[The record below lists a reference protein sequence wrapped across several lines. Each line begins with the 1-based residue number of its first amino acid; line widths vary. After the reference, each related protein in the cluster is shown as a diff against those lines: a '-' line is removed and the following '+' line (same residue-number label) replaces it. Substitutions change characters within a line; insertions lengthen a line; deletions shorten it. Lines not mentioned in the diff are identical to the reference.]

1 MRSIV
6 KWAIRNSPAMN
17 TILIASLIVGVISM
31 IILRR
36 EVFPAFGLEI
46 VVINVPFPGATPE
59 EVEEGICQKIESAV
73 ANVESVK
80 KMTSIANEGNGFVL
94 LELNSNIEDVQKVLN
109 EVRSEIQQIEAF
121 LPPRAEDAEV
131 KQVIFRKAAISVGI
145 IGPELTDS
153 APRDGPVALE
163 RERQLR
169 QLAEDIRLDLLN
181 LPPVPPK
188 NAVRRFFAPLFQPK
202 GLAISSAEIAGAK
215 PYEIA
220 IEISEDKLREF
231 DISLQQFSQVVRKQN
246 VNVPGGKMETANQEL
261 LLRGDNKREIGAGI
275 SELPVI
281 TRPSGD
287 VVTVGELAKVIDGF
301 EETTAINLING
312 REGLVIEV
320 SKTNEEDL
328 FTVVEA
334 VKDYVANREMPH
346 GYEISTWGD
355 ISTDVKDRIDLLA
368 RNGLQGLLLVFVVLA
383 VFLDLRLAFW
393 VAMGIPIS
401 ILGAGFVLLAFDQTL
416 NMLSM
421 FAFLMA
427 LGIVVD
433 DAIVVGENIY
443 LKREQGLPY
452 VTAAIEGTVEV
463 LPSVAASVTT
473 TIIAF
478 MPLFY
483 VVGVMGKFI
492 SIMPLAVIAMLVI
505 SLLESTF
512 VLPAHLAHE
521 DNLVT
526 KTLGVVFYVFKPL
539 IRIHGWINRRAI
551 AGLDFVIDKLYQP
564 ALYLALNFKV
574 YVVAMMICS
583 AILLIG
589 VWKGGFI
596 AVGFFPKLDGRQ
608 INATLAFPNGTAGD
622 FSSDA
627 TSRLR
632 DAILAIDSEIQRT
645 ATPNFPDGHPSV
657 IDNLYEKVGES
668 GDAFEP
674 TGVSVGSH
682 VATVAVLLTSPSD
695 RDITVRQ
702 LIARWRE
709 AVPKISGTEALK
721 FDAQSMGP
729 GGASIEFKL
738 LSDDKSVPY
747 IEQAVEE
754 AKSYLATQVGVT
766 DIEDDSRPGKW
777 ELSLRLTEEGQ
788 ASGLDEAAVAETI
801 RAAYFGDEV
810 MRLQRGRHEV
820 KLMVRYPREC
830 RISMEGLNNLRIRD
844 TVTGVE
850 RPLVEIAEVSFKRK
864 VSEINRLNQRRSI
877 TVTADVEKTE
887 GSASA
892 IIAEMQRT
900 FVPDLID
907 RYKNKYGANLTVD
920 WEGQQQ
926 QTQESITSMLTGFGV
941 ALLCMYV
948 LLTLEFRSYLQP
960 LIIMAV
966 IPFAWAGAALGHS
979 LLNMEITLFSMFG
992 MIALTGVVVN
1002 DSIVLVDFIN
1012 SRVRNGMPLFEA
1024 LMSAGKRRFRPIL
1037 LTSMTTIAGLFPML
1051 LETSLQAQVL
1061 IPMAVSIIF
1070 GLLFGTLL
1078 ILILVP
1084 VFYDIYAHGLALMG
1098 MELGREGDVEESDEN
1113 IQTPSKGSVDAK
1125 PGYCLGS
1132 GKQVG

>member
-1 MRSIV
+1 MSQTKKCLTGMRYQ
-6 KWAIRNSPAMN
+6 RGE
-17 TILIASLIVGVISM
+17 T
-31 IILRR
+31 
-36 EVFPAFGLEI
+36 FP
-46 VVINVPFPGATPE
+46 
-59 EVEEGICQKIESAV
+59 
-73 ANVESVK
+73 
-80 KMTSIANEGNGFVL
+80 
-94 LELNSNIEDVQKVLN
+94 
-109 EVRSEIQQIEAF
+109 
-121 LPPRAEDAEV
+121 
-131 KQVIFRKAAISVGI
+131 
-145 IGPELTDS
+145 LT
-153 APRDGPVALE
+153 
-163 RERQLR
+163 
-169 QLAEDIRLDLLN
+169 
-181 LPPVPPK
+181 
-188 NAVRRFFAPLFQPK
+188 
-202 GLAISSAEIAGAK
+202 
-215 PYEIA
+215 
-220 IEISEDKLREF
+220 
-231 DISLQQFSQVVRKQN
+231 
-246 VNVPGGKMETANQEL
+246 
-261 LLRGDNKREIGAGI
+261 
-275 SELPVI
+275 
-281 TRPSGD
+281 
-287 VVTVGELAKVIDGF
+287 
-301 EETTAINLING
+301 
-312 REGLVIEV
+312 
-320 SKTNEEDL
+320 SKTASICWRG
-328 FTVVEA
+328 TVC
-334 VKDYVANREMPH
+334 K
-346 GYEISTWGD
+346 
-355 ISTDVKDRIDLLA
+355 
-368 RNGLQGLLLVFVVLA
+368 GLLLVFVVLA

-443 LKREQGLPY
+443 LKREEGLPY
-452 VTAAIEGTVEV
+452 VKAAIEGTVEV
-463 LPSVAASVTT
+463 LPSVAASVST

-521 DNLVT
+521 DNLLT
-526 KTLGVVFYVFKPL
+526 KTLGLVFYVFKPL
-539 IRIHGWINRRAI
+539 VRLHGWVNRRAS
-551 AGLDFVIDKLYQP
+551 AGLEFVIEKLYQP
-564 ALYLALNFKV
+564 VLYLALNFKV
-574 YVVAMMICS
+574 VVVALTLCS
-583 AILLIG
+583 AILLLG
-589 VWKGGFI
+589 VLKGGFI

-627 TSRLR
+627 TAQLR
-632 DAILAIDSEIQRT
+632 DAILEIDKEIQKT
-645 ATPNFPDGHPSV
+645 ATLNFPDGHPSV

-668 GDAFEP
+668 GDALGP
-674 TGVSVGSH
+674 TGVQLGSH

-702 LIARWRE
+702 LIARWRD

-729 GGASIEFKL
+729 GGAAVEFKIL
-738 LSDDKSVPY
+738 ADDKSVSY

-754 AKSYLATQVGVT
+754 SKAYLATQVGVT

-820 KLMVRYPREC
+820 KLMVRYPRES

-844 TVTGVE
+844 TITGVE
-850 RPLVEIAEVSFKRK
+850 RPLVEIADVSFKRK
-864 VSEINRLNQRRSI
+864 VAEINRLNQRRSI
-877 TVTADVEKTE
+877 TVTADVEKTQ
-887 GSASA
+887 GSAAA

-907 RYKNKYGANLTVD
+907 RYKNKYGANLSVD

-960 LIIMAV
+960 LIIMAI

-979 LLNMEITLFSMFG
+979 ILNMEITLFSMFG

-1012 SRVRNGMPLFEA
+1012 SRVRAGIPLFEA

-1084 VFYDIYAHGLALMG
+1084 VFYDIYAHGLSLMG
-1098 MELGREGDVEESDEN
+1098 IQLGLEEDLEDSDEDV
-1113 IQTPSKGSVDAK
+1113 QLPSQDSVDAK
-1125 PGYCLGS
+1125 PAI
-1132 GKQVG
+1132 V